1 MARETRVPR
10 SQRPAPKYKSI
21 ETVIEEIIS
30 RHSTMSGM
38 HAELKD
44 RIVMVV
50 RTDHEA
56 NRA

>member
-1 MARETRVPR
+1 MGRREPR
-10 SQRPAPKYKSI
+10 ATRPAPQYKSI

-44 RIVMVV
+44 RIAMVV
-50 RTDHEA
+50 RIDHPE
-56 NRA
+56 NKLNG